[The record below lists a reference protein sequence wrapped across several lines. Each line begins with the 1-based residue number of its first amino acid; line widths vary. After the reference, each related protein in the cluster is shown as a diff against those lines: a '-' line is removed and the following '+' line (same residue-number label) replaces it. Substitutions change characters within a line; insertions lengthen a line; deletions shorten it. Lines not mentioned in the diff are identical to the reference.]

1 MFENIQSEI
10 DSISYEYEKK
20 SAGLC
25 GYHCIIGYLKIV
37 RKCNFFISQKF
48 LTKLISKI
56 SHKTHPPAHRAG
68 IIDFLP

>member
-25 GYHCIIGYLKIV
+25 GYHCIIGY
-37 RKCNFFISQKF
+37 
-48 LTKLISKI
+48 
-56 SHKTHPPAHRAG
+56 
-68 IIDFLP
+68 